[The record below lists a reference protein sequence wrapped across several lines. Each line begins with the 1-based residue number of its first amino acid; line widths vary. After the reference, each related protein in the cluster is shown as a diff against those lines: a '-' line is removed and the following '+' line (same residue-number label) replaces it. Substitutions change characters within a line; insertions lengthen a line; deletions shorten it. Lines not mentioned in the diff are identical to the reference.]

1 MAKLILSMDEAVIQ
15 EYDIGKERLTIGRK
29 PGNDIQIDNLAVSG
43 AHAEITT
50 ILNDSFLE
58 DLDST
63 NGTLVNG
70 APIKKH
76 YLQNGDVVE
85 IGRHQLKY
93 VNADSEAGETAADFE
108 KTLIMRAPPLAQE
121 SGAGTAASG
130 TATLDVTPAIAA
142 AVAAPTEAGA
152 QPSAPV
158 ESDPQLSTPPPALA
172 LIQILTGSNT
182 GKEIELAKSLTSL
195 GRPGVQVA
203 VITRRPHGYF
213 ITHVQGG
220 DYPLVNGETLDAQPR
235 LLHEHDV
242 IEIAAVKMEFF
253 FK

>member
-93 VNADSEAGETAADFE
+93 VNADSEADEAADFE
-108 KTLIMRAPPLAQE
+108 KTMIMRAPPLAREGE
-121 SGAGTAASG
+121 SDAAASG
-130 TATLDVTPAIAA
+130 APLDVTPAIAA
-142 AVAAPTEAGA
+142 AVAAPAEADP
-152 QPSAPV
+152 QPSAPR
-158 ESDPQLSTPPPALA
+158 ESDSPPAAPPPALA
-172 LIQILTGSNT
+172 VIQILTGSNT

-213 ITHVQGG
+213 MTHVQGG
-220 DYPLVNGETLDAQPR
+220 HYPIVNGETLDAQPR
-235 LLHEHDV
+235 LLHDHDV